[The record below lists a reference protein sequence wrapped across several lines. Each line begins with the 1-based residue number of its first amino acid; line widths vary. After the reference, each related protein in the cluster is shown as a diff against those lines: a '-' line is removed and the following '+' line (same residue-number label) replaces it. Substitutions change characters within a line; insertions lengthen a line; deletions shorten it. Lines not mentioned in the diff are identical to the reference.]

1 MMTIRLTIPAQA
13 EYMDV
18 ARLTLFGVASQAG
31 FSYEEIE
38 DMKVAVSEA
47 CTNAVLHAYDDQS
60 SGQIDLTFQLEQDSL
75 HITIKDYGDSFMPN
89 PHNSPPPSLQNKP
102 LEEIVPG
109 GLGLYMMQALMD
121 RVEVRT
127 DFGTE
132 IILMKRMAGKEE
144 LV

>member
-1 MMTIRLTIPAQA
+1 MTIRLTIPAQA
-13 EYMDV
+13 EYINIV
-18 ARLTLFGVASQAG
+18 RLTLYGIASQAG

-47 CTNAVLHAYDDQS
+47 CTNVVLHAYDDQT
-60 SGQIDLTFQLEQDSL
+60 SGQIDLIFELEQNNL

-89 PHNSPPPSLQNKP
+89 PSTSPPPSLQNKP

-109 GLGLYMMQALMD
+109 GLGLYVMQALMD

>member
-1 MMTIRLTIPAQA
+1 MTIQLTIPAQA
-13 EYMDV
+13 EYVDV
-18 ARLTLFGVASQAG
+18 VRLTLYGIASKAG

-47 CTNAVLHAYDDQS
+47 CTNAVLHAYDDKS
-60 SGQIDLTFQLEQDSL
+60 IGQIDLTFTLEQDSL
-75 HITIKDYGDSFMPN
+75 HITIKDYGDSFVPS
-89 PHNSPPPSLQNKP
+89 PQTSPPPSMQNKP

-121 RVEVRT
+121 RVEVHT